1 MEKRKPRSLK
11 QLLLTHELI
20 FILLIALAGVAGGT
34 GIHFWQQASHESLRI
49 NRLIQE
55 IQQARGDLYRQ
66 MKELF
71 DAYFLDDPQAR
82 AEYDGYTR
90 SVERHFRQ
98 LHDMTV
104 GSEEKDAIN
113 QLQYSYR
120 DFLRET
126 GEILQRHSEM
136 PSEELRKALNT
147 DLESGVFSRYEAI
160 SAYAERLLTIKQQEL
175 QQRLEESKRTAVA
188 LLLIPILLAALLLVF
203 SRMFLQRSVVRPIA
217 DILHATEEISAGR
230 LEYKAPAGGV
240 KELATLAESINQMAT
255 DLARSQEALVRSE
268 KQAAQGAL
276 VPMLAH
282 NIRNPLASIR
292 ATAQVADGPDL
303 DPETR
308 EALQDIIGAVD
319 RLERWTGAMLAY
331 LHPLR
336 PQPATCSMRSIV
348 QGALAPLQQK
358 LREKSITIAFSASGQ
373 NDTLRVDEHLLEQT
387 LYNLLL
393 NAIDASPIGSQ
404 ITIESDAGPSQMT
417 LRILD
422 EGPGIP
428 FTPAPGTLSPGPST
442 KRFGT
447 GLGIPFAFKVC
458 EALGGSLAFNVREG
472 GGTVVSLTL
481 PHGGKPSFGAAPG
494 L

>member
-1 MEKRKPRSLK
+1 MAQRKPKSLK
-11 QLLLTHELI
+11 QLLLTHELT
-20 FILLIALAGVAGGT
+20 FILLIVLAGVAGGT
-34 GIHFWQQASHESLRI
+34 GIHYWQQASHESLRI

-55 IQQARGDLYRQ
+55 IQQTRGDLYRQ

-71 DAYFLDDPQAR
+71 DAYFLDDAQAR
-82 AEYDGYTR
+82 TEYDGYTR
-90 SVERHFRQ
+90 SVEAHFRQ
-98 LHDMTV
+98 LREMAV
-104 GSEEKDAIN
+104 GEEELHAVT
-113 QLQYSYR
+113 QLQQSYS

-126 GEILQRHSEM
+126 GDILHRHSEM
-136 PSEELRKALNT
+136 PSETLRKALNT
-147 DLESGVFSRYEAI
+147 DLETGVFTRYEAI
-160 SAYAERLLTIKQQEL
+160 STHAERLLTLKQQEL
-175 QQRLEESKRTAVA
+175 QQRLEDSQRTAVA
-188 LLLIPILLAALLLVF
+188 LLIIPILLASLLLIF
-203 SRMFLQRSVVRPIA
+203 SRIFLKRSIVRPIS
-217 DILHATEEISAGR
+217 DILQATAEISAGR
-230 LEYKAPAGGV
+230 LEHQAPEDGAA
-240 KELATLAESINQMAT
+240 ELATLAGAINQMAG

-292 ATAQVADGPDL
+292 ATAQVADGPGL
-303 DPETR
+303 DRETR

-336 PQPATCSMRSIV
+336 PQPVASSLHSIV
-348 QGALAPLQQK
+348 RGALMPLQQK
-358 LREKSITIAFSASGQ
+358 LKEKSVGVELPPALPDG
-373 NDTLRVDEHLLEQT
+373 TLTVDEHLLEQA

-393 NAIDASPIGSQ
+393 NAVDASPPGAAVA
-404 ITIESDAGPSQMT
+404 IEYDVAPDRVT

-422 EGPGIP
+422 RGPGMP
-428 FTPAPGTLSPGPST
+428 FTPGPGALSPGPST

-458 EALGGSLAFNVREG
+458 ETLGGNLAFAARAG
-472 GGTVVSLTL
+472 GGTAVSLVL
-481 PHGGKPSFGAAPG
+481 PRSFQATPG